1 MKKRILAALCAAVG
15 MFTLATP
22 ALALDKVN
30 LVDEYPVI
38 SYNAQYYIDR
48 HYSTVEEMAARQ
60 LFSYGLFQGSGV
72 AEDGTVEFNLTASMS
87 RQEAVTMLVR
97 LLGKEEEAKAGNWTT
112 PFTDVDAWA
121 QPYVGYAY
129 ANDLTH
135 GSGDKTFGSAGLV
148 NGDQYLTF
156 ILRALGYSDTDGDFT
171 WADPTTLAQQ
181 VGLLSP
187 CLTIDSFQRGDAA
200 LISYDALSAQ
210 LKSSD
215 TTLLEKLEAEGA
227 ASRQAVVAMS
237 DLDLYPDSEE
247 NLREQVEYARAHMG
261 DTVRLSVQFRGDL
274 TREEMDRTVWN
285 VAQALPYSADVDY
298 YPNNTVPDDQDDY
311 IQKLFEL
318 RSQYEYGSFAQF
330 QAESEFVAEHM
341 NCSAYVLYYDY
352 EDEFDE
358 LIYGDGQFAQELSQ
372 RMICNYAE
380 RNLIGANVLPSG
392 WDDSYGR
399 YYRVDD
405 MDRQLAAMQ
414 YYYDVSQELF
424 HDGMSDYEKVKAAYQ
439 FIAQKVDYD
448 YDTFEATDPKKG
460 SFWLNQDQIKLDSF
474 NWVGFALTD
483 CVVCEGYSQAMK
495 ALMNMAE
502 VPCIVVTGEPESWD
516 ESGHAWNKVYLD
528 GNWYNLDI
536 TWDDNGTTAGTDYF
550 LKSDASFRRDAH
562 GPYLYNSNRTY
573 ISRDSTDEY
582 YPAPT
587 DYPA

>member
-1 MKKRILAALCAAVG
+1 MC
-15 MFTLATP
+15 TLATP

-38 SYNAQYYIDR
+38 SYNSQYYIER
-48 HYSTVEEMAARQ
+48 HYSTVEEMAARL

-72 AEDGTVEFNLTASMS
+72 AEDGTVEFNLTAPMY

-97 LLGKEEEAKAGNWTT
+97 LLGKEEEAKAGSWIT

-129 ANDLTH
+129 ANGLTN
-135 GSGDKTFGSAGLV
+135 GSGDKTFGSAALV

-171 WADPTTLAQQ
+171 WDDPTALARQ

-227 ASRQAVVAMS
+227 AARQAVVALS
-237 DLDLYPDSEE
+237 DLVLYPDSEE
-247 NLREQVEYARAHMG
+247 NLREQVGYALAHMG
-261 DTVRLSVQFRGDL
+261 DTVNLSVQFRGDL
-274 TREEMDRTVWN
+274 TREETDRAVWT
-285 VAQALPYSADVDY
+285 VAQALPYLANVDI
-298 YPNNTVPDDQDDY
+298 YPNNTVPDDRDDY
-311 IQKLFEL
+311 SEKLSEL
-318 RSQYEYGSFAQF
+318 DRQYESGSFALF
-330 QAESEFVAEHM
+330 QARSEFVAERM
-341 NCSAYVLYYDY
+341 NCSAYVLYYSC
-352 EDEFDE
+352 EDAFDE
-358 LIYGDGQFAQELSQ
+358 LIYGDGRFVPETSR

-380 RNLIGANVLPSG
+380 KNLIGANVLPSG
-392 WDDSYGR
+392 WGDPYGR
-399 YYRVDD
+399 DYRVDD

-448 YDTFEATDPKKG
+448 YDSFEAIDSANG
-460 SFWLNQDQIKLDSF
+460 SFLLYQDKIKEDSF

-483 CVVCEGYSQAMK
+483 CVVCEGYAQAMK
-495 ALMNMAE
+495 ALMSMAG
-502 VPCIVVTGEPESWD
+502 VPCIVVTGDPESRD
-516 ESGHAWNKVYLD
+516 EPGHAWNKVYLD

-536 TWDDNGTTAGTDYF
+536 TWDDIGTTAGTDYF
-550 LKSDASFRRDAH
+550 LKSDASFRRDSH
-562 GPYLYNSNRTY
+562 GPYLYDS
-573 ISRDSTDEY
+573 SRRQILRDWYDEE
-582 YPAPT
+582 YPAPA

>member
-15 MFTLATP
+15 MCTLATP

-38 SYNAQYYIDR
+38 SYNAQYYNEVHD
-48 HYSTVEEMAARQ
+48 STVEEMAARQ

-97 LLGKEEEAKAGNWTT
+97 LLGKEEEAKAGSWTT

-129 ANDLTH
+129 ANGLTN
-135 GSGDKTFGSAGLV
+135 GAGATTFGSAGLV

-171 WADPTTLAQQ
+171 WDDPTTLARQ

-200 LISYDALSAQ
+200 LISYDALSAK

-237 DLDLYPDSEE
+237 DLVLYPDSEE
-247 NLREQVEYARAHMG
+247 NLREQVEYTRAHMG
-261 DTVRLSVQFRGDL
+261 DTVQLSVQFRGDL
-274 TREEMDRTVWN
+274 TRDEMDRAVWN
-285 VAQALPYSADVDY
+285 VAQALPYLANVDY

-311 IQKLFEL
+311 IQKLYEL
-318 RSQYEYGSFAQF
+318 DDLYEYGSFALF
-330 QAESEFVAEHM
+330 QAESEFVAERM
-341 NCSAYVLYYDY
+341 NCSAYVLYYDWA
-352 EDEFDE
+352 DEFDE
-358 LIYGDGQFAQELSQ
+358 LTYGSGQFEQVLSQ
-372 RMICNYAE
+372 RMICNYVE

-392 WDDSYGR
+392 WGDSYGR
-399 YYRVDD
+399 DYRVDD

-448 YDTFEATDPKKG
+448 YDSYEMMVSAKD
-460 SFWLNQDQIKLDSF
+460 SFADKIKQDSF

-483 CVVCEGYSQAMK
+483 LVVCEGYTQAMK
-495 ALMNMAE
+495 ALMSMAG
-502 VPCIVVTGEPESWD
+502 VPCVVVTGEPESWD
-516 ESGHAWNKVYLD
+516 EFGHAWNKVYLD

-562 GPYLYNSNRTY
+562 GSYLYNSNRTVVD
-573 ISRDSTDEY
+573 RDWYDEE
-582 YPAPT
+582 YPAPA
-587 DYPA
+587 DYRA